1 MKLQARKPETRDPQK
16 KKPKTSGLRQLAA
29 AAGVSATIA
38 LSGLLGSGCVN
49 NQRNP
54 TQTEVPTRTYTADEL
69 RFQRFFTGE
78 PRAQVVGP
86 GPYQVTMRIDVVTAS
101 GDRMSLEAFNGAI
114 DEYNRT
120 HEDQIPRLRTATRYL
135 LYEEEFGT
143 NGNIHRLRNPRFG
156 IDDDAPEY
164 LGIANVREG
173 VVYRAELTP
182 TPDGGENWVPLE
194 NSRGEFEVLFEIEDD
209 LTPRG
214 ELFSELRNT
223 DLDPRFRGNSQG
235 FLLVPRNGRPCPR
248 PVGAVI
254 GDQ

>member
-101 GDRMSLEAFNGAI
+101 GDRMSLE
-114 DEYNRT
+114 EYDRARQ
-120 HEDQIPRLRTATRYL
+120 EAGLRRIRRFPRFI
-135 LYEEEFGT
+135 LYEEEIGT
-143 NGNIHRLRNPRFG
+143 NGNIYRLRNPRCG
-156 IDDDAPEY
+156 LNEGAREY
-164 LGIANVREG
+164 LGYANVEEAR
-173 VVYRAELTP
+173 VYLAELM
-182 TPDGGENWVPLE
+182 PDTENGGTTWVPVERDGEPVVLYEINADLE
-194 NSRGEFEVLFEIEDD
+194 PIAGSVDSLIGTEH
-209 LTPRG
+209 
-214 ELFSELRNT
+214 
-223 DLDPRFRGNSQG
+223 DPHVRGNSDG
-235 FLLVPRNGRPCPR
+235 TVLVPRNGRPCPT
-248 PVGAVI
+248 PVGTI
-254 GDQ
+254 LTPQRREEQ